1 MYIKKL
7 ITRFLFVVLLISS
20 LGIPGFSTV
29 GDENEDLKHFA
40 PAFPD
45 PPFQF
50 KGNQIA
56 VLVFKTT
63 PEALQKL
70 VPKPLMPLPTNLI
83 FIYFSKLTIVYGSIS
98 YPYHEV
104 AIGVPVM
111 YKGNVAYF
119 YPLLYLDKIMAVTGG
134 REIWGYHKKG
144 GEITF
149 KIEGKRIIGTLDR
162 LGTRLINFNFLIGEK
177 LPSDTPQP
185 DFPPYCLKII
195 PSVEKDSP
203 PEVKQITSTVIRD
216 KKVRELYKGTG
227 TFEFKSGEFDPL
239 GEIPVLEIVSG
250 SYSIEDFIFDY
261 GKVIFDYLKKPAENK
276 TE

>member
-1 MYIKKL
+1 MIFNRMF
-7 ITRFLFVVLLISS
+7 TRFLFIVLLVFYLSV
-20 LGIPGFSTV
+20 PGFSTGGV
-29 GDENEDLKHFA
+29 ENKDLRHFA

-45 PPFQF
+45 PPFQY

-70 VPKPLMPLPTNLI
+70 IPKPLMPLPTNLI
-83 FIYFSKLTIVYGSIS
+83 FIYFSKLTVVYGSIT
-98 YPYHEV
+98 YPYLEV

-111 YKGNVAYF
+111 YNGAIAYF
-119 YPLLYLDKIMAVTGG
+119 YPILYLDKTMAVTGG

-149 KIEGKRIIGTLDR
+149 KIEGNKITGTLDR
-162 LGTRLINFNFLIGEK
+162 LGTRLITFNFTIGEK
-177 LPSDTPQP
+177 LSSDTPQP

-195 PSVEKDSP
+195 PSVEKGAP
-203 PEVKQITSTVIRD
+203 PDVKQITSTVIRD
-216 KKVRELYKGTG
+216 KKIHELYKGTG
-227 TFEFKSGEFDPL
+227 TFVFKSGEFDPL
-239 GEIPVLEIVSG
+239 GDIPVLEIVSG
-250 SYSIEDFIFDY
+250 SYSIGDLIFDY
-261 GKVIFDYLKKPAENK
+261 GKVIYDYLKKPSEKK